1 MYAPAAPR
9 PSPERY
15 PAGVRRFLP
24 VLALLLGLNLPFLG
38 KPVHLDDANFLVLAE
53 GARLDPWR
61 PHAVEVNWQG
71 RLQPAFEVLSNPP
84 GIGWFLAPVV
94 GQPDWLQ
101 HLWVLLWLPLA
112 AWGAWRLGD
121 RLAGRPAAA
130 AILLCGS
137 PVALLAA
144 QSRMPDLPL
153 LACVL
158 AGMAGTLG
166 PGSLRRRA
174 PALLLLGCAALFR
187 YSGAALVPLVVAAEL
202 LRPAPGPAGGRVPR
216 ALLAGLLAAS
226 PLALLV
232 LHDLHAYG
240 QPHILAMVDFQG
252 EAGGSGRDALRKV
265 VAAVAMLGGA
275 AALPVLAWARPRRAA
290 AGALLG
296 LGLGALG
303 AALSGQAPE
312 VAALTLAFA
321 AAGGAVLGGASPGR
335 IQDREAAVLGLWLF
349 GGLAFFLFLRFAA
362 ARYWLPFFAPA
373 VLLPLRQASPRL
385 VAAAC
390 VLTPG
395 LGLLLA
401 LDDLELARA
410 QEALAAEVIAAAEEF
425 EAEGTGLVAGHWGFQ
440 HHLEAAGWAPLEED
454 APVPRGTLLAVSA
467 VAWPQSP
474 GPGCLAP
481 LGRWTATDAWPGP
494 RVHTRE
500 GAANVHAFVL
510 SARPPVESYAPWG
523 LGGDALDEV
532 SLWRGCAA
540 AEAPALPPT
549 GRVPGAPA
557 GPPG

>member
-1 MYAPAAPR
+1 M
-9 PSPERY
+9 
-15 PAGVRRFLP
+15 RRFLP

-71 RLQPAFEVLSNPP
+71 TLQPAFEVLSNPP
-84 GIGWFLAPVV
+84 GIGWVLAPVV

-112 AWGAWRLGD
+112 AWGAWRLGE

-158 AGMAGTLG
+158 AGMAGALG
-166 PGSLRRRA
+166 PGSLGRRV

-202 LRPAPGPAGGRVPR
+202 LRPSTAPAGRRLGQ
-216 ALLAGLLAAS
+216 ALLAGLLAAA
-226 PLALLV
+226 PLLLLV

-240 QPHILAMVDFQG
+240 QPHVLAMVGFQG
-252 EAGGSGRDALRKV
+252 DAGDSGRDALRKV

-275 AALPVLAWARPRRAA
+275 AALPLLAWARPRRAA
-290 AGALLG
+290 AGALAGAG
-296 LGLGALG
+296 LGLIGAVLSAQEP
-303 AALSGQAPE
+303 AA
-312 VAALTLAFA
+312 AALTVAFG
-321 AAGGAVLGGASPGR
+321 AAGGAALGGASPGR
-335 IQDREAAVLGLWLF
+335 DRDTWVLGLWLF

-373 VLLPLRQASPRL
+373 VLLPLRVAPPRL

-390 VLTPG
+390 LLTPG

-410 QEALAAEVIAAAEEF
+410 QEALAAEVLEAAQEVG
-425 EAEGTGLVAGHWGFQ
+425 AEGTGLVAGHWGFQ

-474 GPGCLAP
+474 GPGCLRP
-481 LGRWTATDAWPGP
+481 LGRWAAADRWPGP
-494 RVHTRE
+494 RVHTRQ

-532 SLWRGCAA
+532 SLWRGCDP
-540 AEAPALPPT
+540 AEPPRDLRPERPE
-549 GRVPGAPA
+549 GVGHDHPL